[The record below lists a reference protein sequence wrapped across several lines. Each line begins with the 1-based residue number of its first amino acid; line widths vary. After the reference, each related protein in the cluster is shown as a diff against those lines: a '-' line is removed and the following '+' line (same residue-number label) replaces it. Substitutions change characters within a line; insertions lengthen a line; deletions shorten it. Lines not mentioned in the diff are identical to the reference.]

1 MGQQRADF
9 FTFPTSPSP
18 DLWTHQPLDLRV
30 ESYESKKT
38 AGPNTFELI
47 AADGPQFFHRQLDRR
62 LLTSFRF
69 IRELISRCIEL
80 AQASG
85 NWTALRI
92 GVHIPCDMSSFPKY
106 PQIMAPHYS
115 EAAKNKN
122 TVYNV
127 PGLLWKSPPATLERT
142 SDSPAS
148 YLISL
153 VGTSLP
159 RLPSKEE
166 S

>member
-18 DLWTHQPLDLRV
+18 DLWTHQPLD
-30 ESYESKKT
+30 
-38 AGPNTFELI
+38 
-47 AADGPQFFHRQLDRR
+47 GPQFFHQ
-62 LLTSFRF
+62 
-69 IRELISRCIEL
+69 L